1 MDSDMGRVRG
11 SEVMVYVRPVVPE
24 GRAGRNKGWQGGGV
38 TRMRVDWDNWMV
50 GILVMGERMRSGV
63 MMRRRRRL
71 RGGLEMVVEMVVE
84 MVLVMGYSGYRCGG
98 VVNNR

>member
-1 MDSDMGRVRG
+1 MGRVRG

-63 MMRRRRRL
+63 MMRRRL
-71 RGGLEMVVEMVVE
+71 RGGLKMVMV
-84 MVLVMGYSGYRCGG
+84 MRDSGYRCGG